1 MKKTLLLLFIFS
13 TVHFAQ
19 WTISYKQDTEFTN
32 IGDVVSAIDDKKG
45 GAFIIHG
52 FHDYNIERT
61 FLPIF
66 ERIDKYGYKVTNGIE
81 INTLHDYSTE
91 VQIHHSSD
99 NNLFVS
105 FLDNTIYKY
114 WEGLAVYA
122 GKTAII
128 KIDTNG
134 YPLWDEPVYAITDTL
149 NHSVYELIPDDSGG
163 CFVSTSAN
171 YIETNAS
178 YGQKSIQHISSSGE
192 RLWGEQGVMLYEGF
206 QANGLQFFPPKIH
219 PRSDNNL
226 FVYVVTNLSSTP
238 EVYLMSPNGE
248 KLLKTSYVTSRRIF
262 NTFLSSEEALL
273 ILSYDNRGGPEARN
287 LIIGTC
293 TSINDTITFSDST
306 LLSNLS
312 NNLYHS
318 NSYIDE
324 KNNIHLLCRY
334 DDVEGLVSYYKKI
347 SNKPS
352 HLYDSLGIELPE
364 NSFNFLLDNN
374 TVTFLQVTGSLYRI
388 DSLAQPIWG
397 VDGLKFTLDDCFTT
411 NAKIVSDNDDGIIVL
426 WNECVSGV
434 RGKLVNKNG
443 KIGIVTDIKET
454 NNDYLDGFIVSSNYP
469 NPFNPTTKIGYRI
482 PEQSFIK
489 IEIINLLGQS
499 VGVLVNTE
507 KHAGFHEATWNAENL
522 PSGIYLISIRA
533 EGLHSNK
540 SFVQVK
546 KALLLK

>member
-1 MKKTLLLLFIFS
+1 MKKTLLLLFILS

-19 WTISYKQDTEFTN
+19 WSTSYKKDTEFTN
-32 IGDVVSAIDDKKG
+32 IGDVVSAIDDKNG

-61 FLPIF
+61 FLPVF
-66 ERIDKYGYKVTNGIE
+66 EHIDKYGYKVTDGIE
-81 INTLHDYSTE
+81 VKPLHDYSTE
-91 VQIHHSSD
+91 VKIHHSSD

-149 NHSVYELIPDDSGG
+149 NHRVYELIPDDSGG
-163 CFVSTSAN
+163 CFVSTSSN
-171 YIETNAS
+171 YIETSAI

-192 RLWGEQGVMLYEGF
+192 RLWGEQGILLYEGL

-248 KLLKTSYVTSRRIF
+248 KLLNTSYVTSRRIF
-262 NTFLSSEEALL
+262 NTFLSSEEVLL

-287 LIIGTC
+287 LILGTC
-293 TSINDTITFSDST
+293 TSIKDTITFSDST

-334 DDVEGLVSYYKKI
+334 DDVEGWVSYYKKI
-347 SNKPS
+347 SNKPN
-352 HLYDSLGIELPE
+352 HLYDSLGIKLPE
-364 NSFNFLLDNN
+364 YSFNFLLDNN
-374 TVTFLQVTGSLYRI
+374 TVTFLQETESLYRI
-388 DSLAQPIWG
+388 DSLAQPLWG
-397 VDGLKFTLDDCFTT
+397 VDGLQFTLDDCLGPD
-411 NAKIVSDNDDGIIVL
+411 AQIVSNNDNGIIVL

-454 NNDYLDGFIVSSNYP
+454 NNEYLDGFIVSSNYP
-469 NPFNPTTKIGYRI
+469 NPFNPTTTINFSSSSNFKV
-482 PEQSFIK
+482 K
-489 IEIINLLGQS
+489 IEITNIIGEQIYVKNES
-499 VGVLVNTE
+499 FKN
-507 KHAGFHEATWNAENL
+507 AGNHQFHFNGAQL
-522 PSGIYLISIRA
+522 SSGIYFCTFYFYNIPNHLEKIITKKISLI
-533 EGLHSNK
+533 K
-540 SFVQVK
+540 
-546 KALLLK
+546 

>member
-1 MKKTLLLLFIFS
+1 MKKILLLLFIFS

-32 IGDVVSAIDDKKG
+32 IGDVVSAIDDKNG
-45 GAFIIHG
+45 GVFIIHG
-52 FHDYNIERT
+52 FHDYSIERT

-66 ERIDKYGYKVTNGIE
+66 EHIDKYGYMVTDGIE
-81 INTLHDYSTE
+81 VKTLHDYSTE
-91 VQIHHSSD
+91 VKIHHSSD

-114 WEGLAVYA
+114 WNGLAVYA

-149 NHSVYELIPDDSGG
+149 NHYVYELIPDDSGG

-226 FVYVVTNLSSTP
+226 FVFVVTNLSSP
-238 EVYLMSPNGE
+238 FEICLISPNGI
-248 KLLKTSYVTSRRIF
+248 KLLNTSYADNRRFF
-262 NTFLSSEEALL
+262 NSLL
-273 ILSYDNRGGPEARN
+273 TNDDKLLVLSYDNTGGFAANN
-287 LIIGTC
+287 LVLGTC
-293 TSINDTITFSDST
+293 TSIKDTITFSDST
-306 LLSNLS
+306 LLSNF
-312 NNLYHS
+312 NYTLYHTHS
-318 NSYIDE
+318 AIDK
-324 KNNIHLLCRY
+324 KNNIHLLWRY

-347 SNKPS
+347 SKKPNQ
-352 HLYDSLGIELPE
+352 LYDSLGIKLPE

-374 TVTFLQVTGSLYRI
+374 TVTFLQVTGSLNRI

-397 VDGLKFTLDDCFTT
+397 VDGLKFTIDDCFTT
-411 NAKIVSDNDDGIIVL
+411 NAKIVTNNDNGIIVL

-454 NNDYLDGFIVSSNYP
+454 SNDYLDGFIVSSNYP
-469 NPFNPTTKIGYRI
+469 NPFNPTTTINFSSSSNFKV
-482 PEQSFIK
+482 K
-489 IEIINLLGQS
+489 IEITNIIGEQIYVKKESFKN
-499 VGVLVNTE
+499 
-507 KHAGFHEATWNAENL
+507 AGNHQFHFNGAQL
-522 PSGIYLISIRA
+522 SSGIYFCTFYFYNIPNHLEKIITKKISLI
-533 EGLHSNK
+533 K
-540 SFVQVK
+540 
-546 KALLLK
+546 